1 MSHRFLL
8 AFLPLFVAIDPPG
21 ILPFFLSLTQGMSPA
36 QKKSTARTASLTAFT
51 LSLSFA
57 LAGRTVLDYLGLSIW
72 DFSIAGGILLLV
84 ISIAD
89 LLKDQ
94 TPRTDVNAVP
104 ALSFQRSL
112 GVVPMGI
119 PIIAGPATLTTALI
133 LSKSGPLWA
142 VVTALL
148 TNILIVHAILSNGER
163 INRIIGKTLSTAVG
177 KIFSLLLAAIAVS
190 LIHKGIM
197 GLLEPG

>member
-8 AFLPLFVAIDPPG
+8 AFLPLFVAIDPLG
-21 ILPFFLSLTQGMSPA
+21 ILPFFLSLTQGLPA
-36 QKKSTARTASLTAFT
+36 PQKKTIARTAALTAFL

-57 LAGRTVLDYLGLSIW
+57 LGGRIILDYLGLTIW

-84 ISIAD
+84 LSVSD
-89 LLKDQ
+89 LLQSQKI
-94 TPRTDVNAVP
+94 PEEEEKSGRT
-104 ALSFQRSL
+104 LIRRSL
-112 GVVPMGI
+112 GVVPLGI
-119 PIIAGPATLTTALI
+119 PVIAGPATLTTALT

-148 TNILIVHAILSNGER
+148 ANMLLIYFLLSQSEKV
-163 INRIIGKTLSTAVG
+163 NRILGSTLSSAIG

-190 LIHKGIM
+190 LIHKGIV
-197 GLLEPG
+197 GLLAP

>member
-1 MSHRFLL
+1 
-8 AFLPLFVAIDPPG
+8 
-21 ILPFFLSLTQGMSPA
+21 MSPA

>member
-21 ILPFFLSLTQGMSPA
+21 ILPFFLSLTQGLPA
-36 QKKSTARTASLTAFT
+36 PQKKTIARTASLTPFL

-57 LAGRTVLDYLGLSIW
+57 LGGRVILDYLGLSIW

-84 ISIAD
+84 LSVSD
-89 LLKDQ
+89 LLQSQKLPEEED
-94 TPRTDVNAVP
+94 
-104 ALSFQRSL
+104 LSAKNLTRRSL
-112 GVVPMGI
+112 GVVPLGI
-119 PIIAGPATLTTALI
+119 PVIAGPATLTTALT

-142 VVTALL
+142 VVSALL
-148 TNILIVHAILSNGER
+148 VNMLLIYFLLSRSEKL
-163 INRIIGKTLSTAVG
+163 NRIMGNTLSSAVG

-190 LIHKGIM
+190 LIHKGIV
-197 GLLEPG
+197 GLMKP

>member
-21 ILPFFLSLTQGMSPA
+21 ILPFFLSLTQGLPA
-36 QKKSTARTASLTAFT
+36 PQKKTIARTASLTAFL

-57 LAGRTVLDYLGLSIW
+57 LGGRIILDYLGLTIW

-84 ISIAD
+84 ISVSE
-89 LLKDQ
+89 LLQSQKIPEEEDPSGRIL
-94 TPRTDVNAVP
+94 TR
-104 ALSFQRSL
+104 RSL
-112 GVVPMGI
+112 GVVPLGI
-119 PIIAGPATLTTALI
+119 PVIAGPATLTTALT

-148 TNILIVHAILSNGER
+148 ANMLLIYFLLSRSEKVNQIMGNTLSNA
-163 INRIIGKTLSTAVG
+163 IG

-190 LIHKGIM
+190 LIHKGIF
-197 GLLEPG
+197 GLLAS

>member
-36 QKKSTARTASLTAFT
+36 QKKSTARTAALTAFF

-84 ISIAD
+84 LSISD

-94 TPRTDVNAVP
+94 EPRTDNLPIA
-104 ALSFQRSL
+104 SQSQQRSL
-112 GVVPMGI
+112 GVVPLGI
-119 PIIAGPATLTTALI
+119 PIIAGPATLTTSLI
-133 LSKSGPLWA
+133 LSKSGPLWS
-142 VVTALL
+142 VSTALL
-148 TNILIVHAILSNGER
+148 VNMLIIYAILSQSDR
-163 INRIIGKTLSTAVG
+163 INRIMGRTLSTAIG

-190 LIHKGIM
+190 LIHKGIL
-197 GLLEPG
+197 GLLEPQ

>member
-8 AFLPLFVAIDPPG
+8 AFLPLFVAIDPLG
-21 ILPFFLSLTQGMSPA
+21 ILPFFLSLTQGLPA
-36 QKKSTARTASLTAFT
+36 PQKKTIARTAALTAFL

-57 LAGRTVLDYLGLSIW
+57 LGGRIILDYLGLTIW

-84 ISIAD
+84 LSVSD
-89 LLKDQ
+89 LLQSQKI
-94 TPRTDVNAVP
+94 PEEEEKSGRT
-104 ALSFQRSL
+104 LIRRSL
-112 GVVPMGI
+112 GVVPLGI
-119 PIIAGPATLTTALI
+119 PVIAGPATLTTALT

-148 TNILIVHAILSNGER
+148 ANMLLIYFLLSQSEKV
-163 INRIIGKTLSTAVG
+163 NRILGSTLSSAIG

-190 LIHKGIM
+190 LIHKGIV
-197 GLLEPG
+197 GLLTP

>member
-8 AFLPLFVAIDPPG
+8 AFLPLFVAIDPLG
-21 ILPFFLSLTQGMSPA
+21 ILPFFLSLTQGLPA
-36 QKKSTARTASLTAFT
+36 PQKKSIARTAALTAFL

-57 LAGRTVLDYLGLSIW
+57 LGGRIILDYLGLTIW

-84 ISIAD
+84 LSVSD
-89 LLKDQ
+89 LLQSQKI
-94 TPRTDVNAVP
+94 PEEEEKSGRT
-104 ALSFQRSL
+104 LIRRSL
-112 GVVPMGI
+112 GVVPLGI
-119 PIIAGPATLTTALI
+119 PVIAGPATLTTALT

-148 TNILIVHAILSNGER
+148 ANMLLIYFLLSQSEKV
-163 INRIIGKTLSTAVG
+163 NRILGSTLSSAIG

-190 LIHKGIM
+190 LIHKGIV
-197 GLLEPG
+197 GLLTP

>member
-8 AFLPLFVAIDPPG
+8 AFLPLFVAIDPLG
-21 ILPFFLSLTQGMSPA
+21 VLPFFLSLTQGLPA
-36 QKKSTARTASLTAFT
+36 PQKKTIARTAALTAFL

-57 LAGRTVLDYLGLSIW
+57 LGGRIILDYLGLTIW

-84 ISIAD
+84 LSVSD
-89 LLKDQ
+89 LLQSQKI
-94 TPRTDVNAVP
+94 PEEEEKSGRT
-104 ALSFQRSL
+104 LIRRSL
-112 GVVPMGI
+112 GVVPLGI
-119 PIIAGPATLTTALI
+119 PVIAGPATLTTALT

-148 TNILIVHAILSNGER
+148 ANMLLIYFLLSQSEKV
-163 INRIIGKTLSTAVG
+163 NRILGSTLSSAIG

-190 LIHKGIM
+190 LIHKGIV
-197 GLLEPG
+197 GLLTP